1 MTLGHIRGLALL
13 TYGLL
18 IAVIAA
24 WELLFAPAHTV
35 PPVFWFGLK
44 ELPLLAALPGLWA
57 GRLHTFEW
65 SGMLIILY
73 FVDGV
78 MNMTTKRHES
88 WTLHAPL
95 SYATLETVLA
105 VLFFTLALMYLRLGK
120 RATAAQSR
128 LPEQPPQS

>member
-1 MTLGHIRGLALL
+1 MTLGRIRGLALIA
-13 TYGLL
+13 YGLL
-18 IAVIAA
+18 MAVIAA
-24 WELLFAPAHTV
+24 WELVFAPAHTV

-95 SYATLETVLA
+95 SYATIETVLA
-105 VLFFTLALMYLRLGK
+105 VLFFTLALIYLRLGK
-120 RATAAQSR
+120 RASAEQDRLQRRPAQ
-128 LPEQPPQS
+128 